1 MNELSMSI
9 GPCKPPRLT
18 TNFPL
23 SIYPLIFYIHE
34 NLYVSRNVAKGGGK
48 SEYNFVGLAAVHN
61 VRGKIS
67 IMSSWAQCLSV
78 YNFVGLVDVH
88 NELLIWGETS
98 IIPLL

>member
-23 SIYPLIFYIHE
+23 SIYPRKFYIHE
-34 NLYVSRNVAKGGGK
+34 NLYVSRNVGKGGGGK

-88 NELLIWGETS
+88 NELLIWGEQS
-98 IIPLL
+98 LPLI